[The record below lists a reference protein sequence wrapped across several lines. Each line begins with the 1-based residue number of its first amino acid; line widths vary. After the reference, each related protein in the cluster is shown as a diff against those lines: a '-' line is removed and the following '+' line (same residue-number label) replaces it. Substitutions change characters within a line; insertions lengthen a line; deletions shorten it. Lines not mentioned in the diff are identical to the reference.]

1 MTIKIRYNKNND
13 ISKRK
18 KKLEPVKKTNEYRS
32 YDHKIISLVVGMKK
46 ALTKYAM
53 KNKFRIEKGKS
64 AFKGSAN
71 NLKLVNKHFK

>member
-1 MTIKIRYNKNND
+1 M
-13 ISKRK
+13 
-18 KKLEPVKKTNEYRS
+18 KKTNEYRS

-71 NLKLVNKHFK
+71 NLKLVNKHFKWEQGLSMIQHQKSLRVEFR